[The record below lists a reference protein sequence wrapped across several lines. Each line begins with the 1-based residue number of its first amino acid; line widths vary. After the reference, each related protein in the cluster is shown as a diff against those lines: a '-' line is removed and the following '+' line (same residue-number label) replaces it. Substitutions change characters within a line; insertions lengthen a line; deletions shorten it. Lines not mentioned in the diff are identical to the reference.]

1 MQICGYYNEISS
13 GHIGSC
19 CFLLVLDKYSIQ
31 YCPCG
36 CHWLYSNS
44 YIFMPL
50 PLTLGCKGI
59 LFCSCPSSH
68 LLSACSVSSFIN
80 TCFAR
85 CDISVLSGGIS
96 TKLGK
101 SIHHVSGHC
110 WIGLQGQKSASYA
123 YKCMNAGMAEAYIS
137 VVWHGLESHLFYQYF
152 NSGFPHLLESAGF
165 FLKIFSSWK
174 VLENEF
180 GPGKY
185 QKLKFKVPE
194 SPGSYLWFILTNMF
208 FVSRTPCVNKC
219 MKYSCYVLTEQFLCY
234 LWTFCDGLYCHT
246 VYTE

>member
-1 MQICGYYNEISS
+1 
-13 GHIGSC
+13 
-19 CFLLVLDKYSIQ
+19 
-31 YCPCG
+31 
-36 CHWLYSNS
+36 
-44 YIFMPL
+44 
-50 PLTLGCKGI
+50 
-59 LFCSCPSSH
+59 
-68 LLSACSVSSFIN
+68 
-80 TCFAR
+80 
-85 CDISVLSGGIS
+85 
-96 TKLGK
+96 
-101 SIHHVSGHC
+101 
-110 WIGLQGQKSASYA
+110 
-123 YKCMNAGMAEAYIS
+123 MAEAYIS

-234 LWTFCDGLYCHT
+234 L
-246 VYTE
+246 